1 MRRILP
7 LLLLTSLAVVLA
19 RPAVGQEET
28 TSTSAGVTETVAGK
42 TPAVVVEELPP
53 AEVLAPWT
61 TRYLV
66 PTGLVLGA
74 VAAFATVVMYFLRVV
89 RARYRVVE

>member
-7 LLLLTSLAVVLA
+7 LLALAALALVLA
-19 RPAVGQEET
+19 RPALGQEET
-28 TSTSAGVTETVAGK
+28 TTTSQVTETVTGK
-42 TPAVVVEELPP
+42 TPAVVVEEPPP
-53 AEVLAPWT
+53 AEAQAPWT
-61 TRYLV
+61 TRFLV

-74 VAAFATVVMYFLRVV
+74 VAVFATVVVYFLRVV